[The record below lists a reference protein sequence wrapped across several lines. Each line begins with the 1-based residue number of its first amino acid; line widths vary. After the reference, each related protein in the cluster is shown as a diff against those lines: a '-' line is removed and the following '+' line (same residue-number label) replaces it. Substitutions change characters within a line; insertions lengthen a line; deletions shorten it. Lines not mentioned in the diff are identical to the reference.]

1 MRLKVFITIMS
12 VTLIRKYFVEDVSVY
27 IAHMCVI
34 DTLIM
39 KMTSFNY
46 KKYLKRISLRNTVL
60 DDIRYRV

>member
-1 MRLKVFITIMS
+1 MKVFITIMC
-12 VTLIRKYFVEDVSVY
+12 VTLIKKYFVEAVSVY

-46 KKYLKRISLRNTVL
+46 KKY
-60 DDIRYRV
+60 